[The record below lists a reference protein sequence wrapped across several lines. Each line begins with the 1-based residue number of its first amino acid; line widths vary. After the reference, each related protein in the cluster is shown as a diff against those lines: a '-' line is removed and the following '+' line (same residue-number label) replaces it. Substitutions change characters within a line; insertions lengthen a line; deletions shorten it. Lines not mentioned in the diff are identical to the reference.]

1 MSEWVSDITKPR
13 MTFVKQNMKEMGS
26 KAFQLLFDQMN
37 GDKSVQHVLVNARL
51 ELRDSTKKIII

>member
-1 MSEWVSDITKPR
+1 

-37 GDKSVQHVLVNARL
+37 GDKSIQHVLVNARL
-51 ELRDSTKKIII
+51 ELRESTKKIIT